1 MCSGVHYGKVERVVS
16 LQRCSCSRNAT
27 CVMDMAW
34 LPNWSVHRG
43 GLITEVIHVWWNTL
57 LGLKFRDGL
66 FWEVVLYQRCFLCG
80 EYIMG
85 RLRHWSL

>member
-1 MCSGVHYGKVERVVS
+1 MVAGLVCTQRRSYNRGDSHMVV
-16 LQRCSCSRNAT
+16 
-27 CVMDMAW
+27 
-34 LPNWSVHRG
+34 
-43 GLITEVIHVWWNTL
+43 